1 MPSTMQPV
9 RRTALT
15 LARSTPRPALLC
27 HACSRPRP
35 RHHPLSTSA
44 PSPLSAPA
52 AAPLPSA
59 PSPSGLATLT
69 SRRLLSL
76 SGPDAAK
83 FLQGAITANLTTASS
98 PSSSGFYAAFLTA
111 QGRVLHDVFVY
122 PSPTTPST
130 YLLEVDAPHA
140 PALQRHIKRYQLRS
154 KFSVTLLSPS
164 DLIVQHVWGPSPP
177 PEAEEGGIT
186 LPDPRAPGLGWRIL
200 SPSPLAPTASEDTY
214 HLHRYLHGVA
224 EGQSEILRDVALPL
238 ESNLDLMGGVDFRKG
253 CYVGQELTIRTRHR
267 GVVRKRVLPCVLYR
281 AGEEVPRALGYDA
294 GGVDGRGIPGEAS
307 VGRVGGKQGRGVGK
321 WLRGVGNVGL
331 ALCRLEAMTDLRM
344 AGEPPAA
351 AGGAEGEFVVVPGGE
366 DGEGEVRVKAFVP
379 EWMRR
384 GLAEGK

>member
-1 MPSTMQPV
+1 MQPV

-35 RHHPLSTSA
+35 RHQSLSTSA
-44 PSPLSAPA
+44 PP
-52 AAPLPSA
+52 PSA
-59 PSPSGLATLT
+59 PSTSAPAPPPAPAPAPSGLATLT

-76 SGPDAAK
+76 SGPDAGK

-98 PSSSGFYAAFLTA
+98 PSSPGFYAAFLTA
-111 QGRVLHDVFVY
+111 QGRVLHDVFIY

-130 YLLEVDAPHA
+130 YLLEVDAPHST
-140 PALQRHIKRYQLRS
+140 ALQRHIKRYQLRS
-154 KFSVTLLSPS
+154 KFSVTLS
-164 DLIVQHVWGPSPP
+164 DLTVQHHWGPSPP
-177 PEAEEGGIT
+177 SLPSETIT
-186 LPDPRAPGLGWRIL
+186 LPDPRAPGLGWRVL

-281 AGEEVPRALGYDA
+281 AGEEVPTELGYDA

-344 AGEPPAA
+344 AGEPAA
-351 AGGAEGEFVVVPGGE
+351 AEGAAEGEFVVVPGGE
-366 DGEGEVRVKAFVP
+366 NGEGEVRIKAFVP

>member
-1 MPSTMQPV
+1 MQPV

-27 HACSRPRP
+27 HACSRSRP
-35 RHHPLSTSA
+35 RHQSLSTSA
-44 PSPLSAPA
+44 PSPSAPA
-52 AAPLPSA
+52 PDLPPAPA
-59 PSPSGLATLT
+59 PSGLATLT

-83 FLQGAITANLTTASS
+83 FLQGAITANVTTASS
-98 PSSSGFYAAFLTA
+98 SSSPGFYAAFLTA
-111 QGRVLHDVFVY
+111 PGRVLHDVFIY
-122 PSPTTPST
+122 PSRTTPST

-164 DLIVQHVWGPSPP
+164 DLTVQHHWGPSPP
-177 PEAEEGGIT
+177 PDVEGIT
-186 LPDPRAPGLGWRIL
+186 LPDPRAPGLGWRVL

-224 EGQSEILRDVALPL
+224 EGQSEILPNVALPL

-281 AGEEVPRALGYDA
+281 AGEEVPTELGYDA
-294 GGVDGRGIPGEAS
+294 GGVDGMGIPAEAS
-307 VGRVGGKQGRGVGK
+307 IERVGGKQGRGVGK

-344 AGEPPAA
+344 AGELPAA
-351 AGGAEGEFVVVPGGE
+351 VGGPEGEFVVVPGGE